1 MYSVSIQSKFSHIYL
16 RRRGIAVR
24 SVSLTTSI
32 AKPLRYLLYSQ
43 TGMNTLITN
52 IGQLATP
59 HGTSPL
65 GGKQLANLTI
75 YEDVELLARDGK
87 VSEVAPRISR
97 QKVDQVID
105 AAGSVVLPGFV
116 DAHTHAV
123 FARKQEEEF
132 FARIQGDP
140 HTDRGIQAGARAV
153 ATATEEDLARDCLPY
168 LKQMLSCGTTTV
180 EIKSGYGLSLAGEMK
195 LLLAIRRMKKTL
207 PITVVPTFLGGY
219 GFPEGV
225 QRDDYISS
233 IITEM
238 IPAVRQRR
246 LAKFCDVYCDERSYG
261 ISEARSIL
269 RAARGA
275 GLRLKLHAD
284 GLRSV
289 SGAELAAD
297 LEATSADHLSRVSH
311 QGMHK
316 LKESGVIPVLLPG
329 TAFALNQD
337 YAPARDMIDVGLPIA
352 LASDF
357 NPGTCLIYSMLTII
371 GLAVIK
377 MGLSVE
383 EAITAAT
390 LNAGCALGLAE
401 EIGSLEEGKSAD
413 LMFLGLDSYR
423 QIPYF
428 FGHNPVTTVIKK
440 GRIIYKS
447 S

>member
-1 MYSVSIQSKFSHIYL
+1 MIS
-16 RRRGIAVR
+16 
-24 SVSLTTSI
+24 TSI
-32 AKPLRYLLYSQ
+32 AKPLYYLLYSE

-52 IGQLATP
+52 IAQLVTP
-59 HGTSPL
+59 HGTVPL
-65 GGKQLANLTI
+65 GGKQLANLTT
-75 YEDVELLARDGK
+75 YEDVELLIGDGR
-87 VSEVAPRISR
+87 VSKIAPRISR
-97 QKVDQVID
+97 KKIDQLID

-123 FARKQEEEF
+123 FARMQEEEF
-132 FARIQGDP
+132 LARIQGDL
-140 HTDRGIQAGARAV
+140 HTNRGIQAGARAV
-153 ATATEEDLARDCLPY
+153 ATATEESLVTDCLPY

-180 EIKSGYGLSLAGEMK
+180 EIKSGYGLSLAGEVK
-195 LLLAIRRMKKTL
+195 LLLAIRQMKKTL

-219 GFPEGV
+219 AFPEGV

-246 LAKFCDVYCDERSYG
+246 LAEFCDVYCDERFYG

-284 GLRSV
+284 ELRSIG
-289 SGAELAAD
+289 GAELAAD
-297 LEATSADHLSRVSH
+297 LEATSADHLSRVNR
-311 QGMHK
+311 QGMHR
-316 LKESGVIPVLLPG
+316 LEEAGVIPVLLPG
-329 TAFALNQD
+329 TAFTLNQD
-337 YAPARDMIDVGLPIA
+337 YAPARKMIDIGLPIA

-357 NPGTCLIYSMLTII
+357 NPETCLIYSMLTII

-383 EAITAAT
+383 EAITATT
-390 LNAGCALGLAE
+390 LNASCALGLAE

-413 LMFLGLDSYR
+413 LMFLRLDSYR

-428 FGHNPVTTVIKK
+428 FGHNPVSTVIKK